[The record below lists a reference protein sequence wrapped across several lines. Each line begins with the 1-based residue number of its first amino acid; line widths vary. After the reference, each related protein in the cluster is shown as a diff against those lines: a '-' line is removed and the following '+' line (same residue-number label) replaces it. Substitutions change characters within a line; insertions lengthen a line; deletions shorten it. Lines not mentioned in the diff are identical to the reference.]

1 MITNYQVNS
10 NCIKH
15 KTQLGLLGVM
25 MASMSGLASADGHN
39 LVTNARLPT
48 DVKPT
53 CTADIQPWFLS
64 GRVSQNGKVNPA
76 NSLDPIFANFKDN
89 HLCDFYKWGAQ
100 MFLWL
105 TSKEEG
111 RHVFNTSPT
120 FYNLSVEANKRR
132 EFLVAEGP
140 MRLTTRKNK
149 VDEEIELGQAGNSDV
164 LMSQQ
169 ESLVYYGL
177 HANDVFA
184 LFTTQ
189 KKLKEAQKCE
199 LKFKQCASE
208 IVGECAKE
216 YRVCKISELPKIEF
230 PNTQKQLDEVDAFA
244 TAYGYPIEYDQN
256 ALAMELK
263 TSWVDAATL
272 RDPSRYILSQ
282 AIVPTFTRS
291 PSKGPWN
298 FKKNEEKTLAM
309 VGMHVVGTVN
319 SHPEMVWSTFE
330 HVDNV
335 PDNTY
340 VYQASGGNFKT
351 LDFNSNNRDWTF
363 LPNGAAQP
371 TSIIAN
377 AQATTDAGGTSPQ
390 TIINQ
395 NGRDIGATDVFRA
408 DPWGNLHGSKA
419 GSPQVDNNT
428 DLASINVS
436 VLSQLANDDV
446 RGNYIQTGG
455 IWTAQ
460 GEIPSGGADKTLRGS
475 LNLANTTLETFY
487 QIPKTGFKPKNCF
500 GCHGSSV
507 NNATGVSHVFDAM
520 EPLPRLSQR

>member
-1 MITNYQVNS
+1 MRITNDKINS
-10 NCIKH
+10 KSIKQRT
-15 KTQLGLLGVM
+15 KLGLLS
-25 MASMSGLASADGHN
+25 MAMLGIPSLVNAADHN
-39 LVTNARLPT
+39 FIANARLPA
-48 DVKPT
+48 DVKLT
-53 CTADIQPWFLS
+53 CTADIEPWFFT
-64 GRVSQNGKVNPA
+64 GKVSGNGWVKPA
-76 NSLDPIFANFKDN
+76 NSLNPIFKDFKN
-89 HLCDFYKWGAQ
+89 NSLCDFYKWGSQ

-105 TSKEEG
+105 TSREEG

-120 FYNLSVEANKRR
+120 FYNLSVESHDQR
-132 EFLVAEGP
+132 EFLTGEGP
-140 MRLTTRKNK
+140 MLMTARKSK
-149 VDEEIELGQAGNSDV
+149 VDDEIELGQAGNNDA
-164 LMSQQ
+164 LISQQ
-169 ESLVYYGL
+169 KSLVYYGL

-184 LFTTQ
+184 VFTTQ
-189 KKLKEAQKCE
+189 QKQGALKNCDKRHQQCLSKGGKDCYTE
-199 LKFKQCASE
+199 LKA
-208 IVGECAKE
+208 
-216 YRVCKISELPKIEF
+216 CKISEVPQLEF
-230 PNTQKQLDEVDAFA
+230 PNTQSQLDDVVAFA
-244 TAYGYPIEYDQN
+244 KRHGYPLGDDKN
-256 ALAMELK
+256 ALAIELK
-263 TSWVDAATL
+263 TSWVDAGTL
-272 RDPSRYILSQ
+272 KDPGRYILSQ

-291 PSKGPWN
+291 PSKGPWD

-340 VYQASGGNFKT
+340 IYQASGGEFKT
-351 LDFNSNNRDWTF
+351 LDFNSNDRDWTF
-363 LPNGAAQP
+363 LPNGATQP
-371 TSIIAN
+371 RSIIAN
-377 AQATTDAGGTSPQ
+377 AQVKTDAGGTSTQ
-390 TIINQ
+390 KIASQ

-436 VLSQLANDDV
+436 VLSQLAIDDV

-460 GEIPSGGADKTLRGS
+460 GEIPSDGTDKALRGS

-500 GCHGSSV
+500 GCHG
-507 NNATGVSHVFDAM
+507 NDPKNATSVSHIFDAM
-520 EPLPRLSQR
+520 KPLQRR